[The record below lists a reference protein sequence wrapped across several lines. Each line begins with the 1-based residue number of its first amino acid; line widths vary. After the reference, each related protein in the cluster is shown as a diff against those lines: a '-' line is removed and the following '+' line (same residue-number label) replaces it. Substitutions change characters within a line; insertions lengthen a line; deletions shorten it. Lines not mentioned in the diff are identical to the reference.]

1 MAILV
6 DIQRAW
12 TLKET
17 PGAASIESW
26 VNAALGN
33 RTGPFELNIRIVDQ
47 QESAQLNLHYRGKEG
62 PTNVLSFPFDA
73 VTPEPMPILG
83 DLVICGPVVLEEAK
97 EQNKKNDAHWA
108 HMVVHGV
115 LHLLGYDHCVDNEAE
130 EMETLERAILRGLN
144 YPDPYTEITEHN

>member
-12 TLKET
+12 TLQET

-62 PTNVLSFPFDA
+62 PTMYFHSPLTQSRQS
-73 VTPEPMPILG
+73 L
-83 DLVICGPVVLEEAK
+83 C
-97 EQNKKNDAHWA
+97 Q
-108 HMVVHGV
+108 
-115 LHLLGYDHCVDNEAE
+115 Y
-130 EMETLERAILRGLN
+130 
-144 YPDPYTEITEHN
+144 

>member
-1 MAILV
+1 
-6 DIQRAW
+6 
-12 TLKET
+12 
-17 PGAASIESW
+17 
-26 VNAALGN
+26 
-33 RTGPFELNIRIVDQ
+33 
-47 QESAQLNLHYRGKEG
+47 
-62 PTNVLSFPFDA
+62 
-73 VTPEPMPILG
+73 MPILG

-130 EMETLERAILRGLN
+130 EMEKLERAILRGLN